1 LTIIALYIWIGK
13 HQAEFNLELDIAAAK
28 TRLQDYRGMT
38 SASFE
43 HTQMSTIA
51 TATNMPGP
59 TIIRAAV
66 SRILCETALTELKD
80 PATAEELDS
89 YAKYELTPTCAEI
102 ARNAHRVSGPV
113 LLTRNGD

>member
-1 LTIIALYIWIGK
+1 MTIIALYIWIGK

-51 TATNMPGP
+51 TAINMPGP
-59 TIIRAAV
+59 TAV

-102 ARNAHRVSGPV
+102 ARKAHRVSGPV

>member
-1 LTIIALYIWIGK
+1 MFK
-13 HQAEFNLELDIAAAK
+13 
-28 TRLQDYRGMT
+28 
-38 SASFE
+38 

-59 TIIRAAV
+59 TIIRVAA

-80 PATAEELDS
+80 PITAEELDS

-102 ARNAHRVSGPV
+102 ARKAYRVSRPV
-113 LLTRNGD
+113 LLTQNGD

>member
-1 LTIIALYIWIGK
+1 LTIIALYTRIGK
-13 HQAEFNLELDIAAAK
+13 HQAKFNLDIAAAK
-28 TRLQDYRGMT
+28 TRLQDYRGMI
-38 SASFE
+38 SVIFE

-59 TIIRAAV
+59 TIIRAAA

-80 PATAEELDS
+80 PATAEEQDS

-102 ARNAHRVSGPV
+102 ARKAHRVSGPV